1 MRTLNLGILAHVDA
15 GKTSLTERL
24 LFDNGSIGQL
34 GSVDSGST
42 QTDTDELERQRGIT
56 IRSAVASFAVGDLQV
71 NLVDTPGHPD
81 FIAEVERV
89 LVVLDAAILVLSA
102 VEGVQAQTRVLM
114 KSLARLRLPT
124 LLFVNKID
132 RRGARQD
139 DLVADIRRRLAPGAI
154 PVQTVAGLGTR
165 AARTRPGALD
175 QPAARRRAAE
185 ILAEHDDALL
195 ARLLDDDLPARAELE
210 ARLAGQ
216 TAAALAHPVFFGSAL
231 TGQGADELTEGIRT
245 FLAPRPGTPARAG
258 AGGAGEGAGPR
269 GTVFA
274 IERGHGGEKVAYL
287 RLFSGE
293 VRERQRLTLARR
305 EPGGGISRITGSLT
319 GLEVVAPA
327 AADAEGNGR
336 GRRVLTAGNIARIR
350 GLPGVRVGDRLG
362 EPGRTDGG
370 GGTDGGDGVD
380 AAPQFPPPSLE
391 TIVTPARPGQAA
403 RLHAALVSLADED
416 PLIRAR
422 AAGGGATAVLLYGA
436 VQQEVIAARLER
448 DFGVTAEFQPIRPVY
463 FERPAGPGQAG
474 EQIQRHGPNDFIAT
488 VGLRVTPA
496 APGTGVSFR
505 REVEYGALPRA
516 FHRAIEETA
525 LATLEQ
531 GLYGWEVTDC
541 AITLIQAGY
550 VSPTS
555 VAADFRGRTP
565 MVLMQA
571 LRAAG
576 SRVYEP
582 CHHFEVEIPGDALS
596 LVLSH
601 LAGLG
606 ADVAQSADAGPA
618 WLVTGQIP
626 ARLVPEFTRA
636 LPGLTRGE
644 GAWWSQPSGDRPVRG
659 RFPVRSRTDGNPLD
673 REEYLRFLSRGRDA

>member
-42 QTDTDELERQRGIT
+42 QTDTDELEQQRGIT

-154 PVQTVAGLGTR
+154 PVQTVTGLGTP
-165 AARTRPGALD
+165 AARTEPGALG
-175 QPAARRRAAE
+175 QPVARRRAAE

-195 ARLLDDDLPARAELE
+195 SRLLDDAVPSRADLET
-210 ARLAGQ
+210 RLAGQ

-231 TGQGADELTEGIRT
+231 TGQGSAELTAGIGT
-245 FLAPRPGTPARAG
+245 FLARRPGAPPHSAAADVET
-258 AGGAGEGAGPR
+258 GPS

-274 IERGHGGEKVAYL
+274 IERGTGGEKIAYL

-293 VRERQRLTLARR
+293 VRERQRVTLARH
-305 EPGGGISRITGSLT
+305 EPGGGVSRITGPVT
-319 GLEVVAPA
+319 GLEVVAPQDAGGGDA
-327 AADAEGNGR
+327 AGGEAGR
-336 GRRVLTAGNIARIR
+336 KRGGRVLTAGNIARVR

-362 EPGRTDGG
+362 EPDGRA
-370 GGTDGGDGVD
+370 GT
-380 AAPQFPPPSLE
+380 AQFSPPSLE
-391 TIVTPARPGQAA
+391 TIVTARPGQAA
-403 RLHAALVSLADED
+403 RLHTALLILADED

-422 AAGGGATAVLLYGA
+422 AAGGGATSVLLYGA

-463 FERPAGPGQAG
+463 FERPAGRGEAC

-488 VGLRVTPA
+488 VGLRVEPGP
-496 APGTGVSFR
+496 PGTGLSFIR
-505 REVEYGALPRA
+505 QVEYGALPRA
-516 FHRAIEETA
+516 FHRAIEDSA

-531 GLYGWEVTDC
+531 GLSGWAVTDC

-550 VSPTS
+550 TSPTS

-565 MVLMQA
+565 MVAMQA

-576 SRVYEP
+576 TQVYEP
-582 CHHFEVEIPGDALS
+582 CHHFEAEIPGDVLS
-596 LVLSH
+596 PVLSH

-606 ADVAQSADAGPA
+606 ADVAQSADAGPN

-626 ARLVPEFTRA
+626 ARLVAEFTRA

-644 GAWWSQPSGDRPVRG
+644 GAWWSQPAGDRPVRG
-659 RFPVRSRTDGNPLD
+659 QVPVRARTDGNPLD
-673 REEYLRFLSRGRDA
+673 REEYLRFLARGRDG